1 MMFIKI
7 VNSER
12 HFAQNG
18 PTGITINT
26 GTRYF
31 AAVLLQEYYE
41 FWRYAFWF
49 YAVPVALGASAGFA
63 LGLPYALI
71 GVAMM
76 MLVGMK
82 ILPFN
87 LHERELTGQAI
98 EIAVIKTF
106 YGRENM
112 DSEYRL
118 QARSMIRNDSP
129 YKNKGYWP
137 DIPAIDPVSYTNDMA
152 IAGVTNDSIDAMV
165 ARLKSKQGPAEKYV
179 KRHLPKLDKWRP
191 LGEESK
197 GY

>member
-1 MMFIKI
+1 MTRII
-7 VNSER
+7 QNER

-18 PTGITINT
+18 PTGITIHT

-41 FWRYAFWF
+41 FWRYAMWF
-49 YAVPVALGASAGFA
+49 YAVPVALGAAAGFA
-63 LGLPYALI
+63 FGLPYALI
-71 GVAMM
+71 GLAVM
-76 MLVGMK
+76 MLVGMR

-98 EIAVIKTF
+98 EIAAIKTF

-129 YKNKGYWP
+129 YKMKGYWP
-137 DIPAIDPVSYTNDMA
+137 DIPAIDPAAYTNDMA
-152 IAGVTNDSIDAMV
+152 ITGEAQPSIDAMILL
-165 ARLKSKQGPAEKYV
+165 LKTKAAFAERYV
-179 KRHLPKLDKWRP
+179 QKHHDKLLKWEP
-191 LGEESK
+191 LGAESK

>member
-1 MMFIKI
+1 MIRI
-7 VNSER
+7 IQSER

-18 PTGITINT
+18 PTGITIHT

-41 FWRYAFWF
+41 FWRYAAWF
-49 YAVPVALGASAGFA
+49 YAVPVALGASVGFA
-63 LGLPYALI
+63 FGLPYALI
-71 GVAMM
+71 GLAVM

-98 EIAVIKTF
+98 EIAAIKTF

-129 YKNKGYWP
+129 YKMKGYWP
-137 DIPAIDPVSYTNDMA
+137 NIPSIDPAVYTNSMA
-152 IAGVTNDSIDAMV
+152 ISGEAQPSIDAMI
-165 ARLKSKQGPAEKYV
+165 ALLKTKAAFAESYV
-179 KRHLPKLDKWRP
+179 QKHHDKLLKWEP
-191 LGEESK
+191 LGAESK

>member
-1 MMFIKI
+1 MIRI
-7 VNSER
+7 INSSGQK
-12 HFAQNG
+12 AQNG
-18 PTGITINT
+18 PTGITIET

-49 YAVPVALGASAGFA
+49 WVVPVVIAAAAGFF

-71 GVAMM
+71 GVAVML
-76 MLVGMK
+76 LVGRK

-98 EIAVIKTF
+98 EIAAIKVF
-106 YGRENM
+106 YGRLNM

-118 QARSMIRNDSP
+118 QARSLIRKDSP
-129 YKNKGYWP
+129 YKAKGYWP
-137 DIPAIDPVSYTNDMA
+137 DVPAIDPAAYTNEMA
-152 IAGVTNDSIDAMV
+152 LAGVSEPSIDKIISK
-165 ARLKSKQGPAEKYV
+165 LKAKAPFAERYV
-179 KRHLPKLDKWRP
+179 KKHWEKLRGWRT
-191 LGEESK
+191 LGEESH

>member
-1 MMFIKI
+1 MFIRIINNEK
-7 VNSER
+7 
-12 HFAQNG
+12 HFAQNK
-18 PTGITINT
+18 PTGIVIHT

-31 AAVLLQEYYE
+31 AAVLLQEYFE

-49 YAVPVALGASAGFA
+49 YAVPPLVGAAAGFA

-71 GVAMM
+71 GLGLM

-82 ILPFN
+82 VLPFN
-87 LHERELTGQAI
+87 LDERELTGQAI
-98 EIAVIKTF
+98 EIAAIKTF

-129 YKNKGYWP
+129 YKIKGYWP

-152 IAGVTNDSIDAMV
+152 ISGEAQRSIDAMV
-165 ARLKSKQGPAEKYV
+165 ALLKTKAAFAEKYV
-179 KRHLPKLDKWRP
+179 QKHRANLLKWEP
-191 LGEESK
+191 LGAGGK